1 MEQNEHVA
9 FEVYAAPVQESDDYF
24 RAISQELQDALG
36 EGVILI
42 ERQHV
47 TLI

>member
-1 MEQNEHVA
+1 M
-9 FEVYAAPVQESDDYF
+9 QESDDYF
-24 RAISQELQDALG
+24 RAVRGELEEALG

-42 ERQHV
+42 ERQAV

>member
-1 MEQNEHVA
+1 
-9 FEVYAAPVQESDDYF
+9 VQEADDYF
-24 RAISQELQDALG
+24 RAIRQELQDALQ

-42 ERQHV
+42 ERQQV